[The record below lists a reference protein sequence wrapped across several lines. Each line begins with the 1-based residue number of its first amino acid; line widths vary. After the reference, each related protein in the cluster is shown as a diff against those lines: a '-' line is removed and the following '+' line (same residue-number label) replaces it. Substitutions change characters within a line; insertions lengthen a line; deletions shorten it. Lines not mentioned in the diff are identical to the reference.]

1 MYSHVGIIISAVVSS
16 LLGLYVFVPDA
27 GLRTFDFW
35 LSIWQPVVW
44 DVPAILR
51 LPSIDRVGANGLP
64 LWLGGVQN
72 KQEEM
77 IEIST
82 EDLMERLHRL
92 DNLLERLQGQSDPLG
107 PEIGPEIPP
116 PFEPEPLAHLVPL
129 HEEVISLFFILCQ
142 YFVFFVLPC
151 LIPIVLVQK
160 TYALRKMRKLYE
172 AEKCKNAEL
181 VEKLGRRG

>member
-1 MYSHVGIIISAVVSS
+1 MYSHVGIIIGAVVSA

-92 DNLLERLQGQSDPLG
+92 ENLLERLQGQSDPLG
-107 PEIGPEIPP
+107 PEFRPEIAP
-116 PFEPEPLAHLVPL
+116 PFEPEPLAHLVHFRYFGYKCITDCSPSPHQMKQR
-129 HEEVISLFFILCQ
+129 HE
-142 YFVFFVLPC
+142 
-151 LIPIVLVQK
+151 QK
-160 TYALRKMRKLYE
+160 SYLNLYLSFHQE
-172 AEKCKNAEL
+172 
-181 VEKLGRRG
+181 